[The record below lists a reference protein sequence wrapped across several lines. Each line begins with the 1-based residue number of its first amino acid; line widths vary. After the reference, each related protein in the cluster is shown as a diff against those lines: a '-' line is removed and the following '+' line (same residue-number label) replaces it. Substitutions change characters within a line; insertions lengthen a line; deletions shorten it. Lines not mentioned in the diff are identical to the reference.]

1 MLANA
6 LISVFLQESTLPVQ
20 VERSDNGDSGS
31 AGSMEASGVAECFQS
46 SIQNRML
53 RYTQLIWDGDSKTH
67 QSILTVDLYSG
78 TPVEKLE
85 CIRHIQKQIGSRLRN
100 LRSKHKEK
108 LSDGKGI
115 SVHGRLTEKMI
126 NKLQNLY
133 GIVLRQNVK
142 KTVHKMKVAIGAVL
156 YTVQNSRKQKI
167 VIFIVYKALTHSVN
181 TGRIK

>member
-1 MLANA
+1 
-6 LISVFLQESTLPVQ
+6 
-20 VERSDNGDSGS
+20 
-31 AGSMEASGVAECFQS
+31 MEASGVAECFQS

-167 VIFIVYKALTHSVN
+167 VIFIVNKALTHSVN

>member
-1 MLANA
+1 M
-6 LISVFLQESTLPVQ
+6 
-20 VERSDNGDSGS
+20 
-31 AGSMEASGVAECFQS
+31 
-46 SIQNRML
+46 
-53 RYTQLIWDGDSKTH
+53 RYIQLIGDGDSKTYP
-67 QSILTVDLYSG
+67 SILAADPHSG

-85 CIRHIQKQIGSRLRN
+85 SIGHIKKRIGSMLRN

-167 VIFIVYKALTHSVN
+167 IIFIVYKALTHSVN